1 MAPQQLAVTPC
12 PQENGSASSPR
23 AIVLLMGWWG
33 AELRHVKKY
42 AELYQTRGCATV
54 SVVADTFQVMTHLA
68 YPSLDNCA
76 RDAASQVAQLI
87 RDNEKNGEKIPVI
100 VHAFSNAGS
109 FLMDRLEVLIQQ
121 ARKDLSVS
129 ACKDLILVG
138 ARLDGEV
145 FDSSPAYPDISLGF
159 TSTNGVVFGNLLI
172 VKILV
177 GILFFMAGAIS
188 VLCNWFLCLP
198 DVRWTFWSNMREGR
212 LCLRQ
217 AYIYSTADSITNVR
231 RLEEL
236 IENRKR
242 FSNVTVQRFVD
253 SKHVTHMMKHPE
265 VYEKVIDDFLRA
277 STPTSKSN

>member
-1 MAPQQLAVTPC
+1 MAPQQLSVTPC
-12 PQENGSASSPR
+12 PQKDGHVEPPR

-42 AELYQTRGCATV
+42 AELYHKRGCATV
-54 SVVADTFQVMTHLA
+54 SVVADTIQVMTHLA

-76 RDAASQVAQLI
+76 RDAAREVAKLI
-87 RDNEKNGEKIPVI
+87 RDNEKDGKKIPVI

-109 FLMDRLEVLIQQ
+109 FLVDRLEVLIQQ
-121 ARKDLSVS
+121 ARKDLHVKG
-129 ACKDLILVG
+129 CKDLILVG
-138 ARLDGEV
+138 ARMDGEI

-188 VLCNWFLCLP
+188 VMCNWILGLP

-242 FSNVTVQRFVD
+242 FSNVTVQKFVD
-253 SKHVTHMMKHPE
+253 SKHVTHMMTHPQ
-265 VYEKVIDDFLRA
+265 VYEKVVDGFLRE
-277 STPTSKSN
+277 STLAAHTN